1 MLLRAIFLVEDNVV
15 KLRLEMLQY
24 ALETSFVPLQRSDG
38 LYF

>member
-1 MLLRAIFLVEDNVV
+1 MLLLAIFLVEDNVV

-24 ALETSFVPLQRSDG
+24 VLETSFVLHRSDG